1 MLLAHRG
8 PTSSCSGRAKSG
20 APLKATLGGESMSN
34 DDEERILELLRR
46 EASHGRQHTSDS
58 SWHDR
63 SPAGKS
69 LVERAWFNSLI
80 VELEADGACPY
91 KPAIA
96 SDDEWPDCEASL
108 VGSGGRVAVEVSEVV
123 RGTSL
128 APGGRPEPWTREQ
141 FLESVQSRI
150 TEKDGKGFHGGRFA
164 EYMVLLHTD
173 EFFLVQEWVEPA
185 LQGVTFNLPHGT
197 IDTAYLILG
206 YRGGRRAYFRLSL
219 AAQQRIASDAPQAA
233 RA

>member
-1 MLLAHRG
+1 
-8 PTSSCSGRAKSG
+8 
-20 APLKATLGGESMSN
+20 MSN
-34 DDEERILELLRR
+34 NDDDRILELLRK
-46 EASHGRQHTSDS
+46 EASNGRKHTGDS

-63 SPAGKS
+63 SAAGKS
-69 LVERAWFNSLI
+69 LVERAWLDSLI
-80 VELEADGACPY
+80 EELRADGACPY
-91 KPAIA
+91 ESGTA
-96 SDDEWPDCEASL
+96 SNDEWPDCEAAL
-108 VGSGGRVAVEVSEVV
+108 IGSRGRVAVEVSEVV

-128 APGGRPEPWTREQ
+128 APGGRPEPWTRDQ
-141 FLESVQSRI
+141 FLEVVQTRI
-150 TEKDGKGFHGGRFA
+150 TEKDAKGFHGGRFV

-173 EFFLVQEWVEPA
+173 ELFLVEEWVAPA

>member
-1 MLLAHRG
+1 
-8 PTSSCSGRAKSG
+8 
-20 APLKATLGGESMSN
+20 MSNN
-34 DDEERILELLRR
+34 DDEDRILELLRR
-46 EASHGRQHTSDS
+46 EASRGRQHTGDS

-63 SPAGKS
+63 SAGGKS
-69 LVERAWFNSLI
+69 LVERAWLDSLI
-80 VELEADGACPY
+80 DELRAGGVCPY
-91 KPAIA
+91 ESAIA
-96 SDDEWPDCEASL
+96 LDDEWPDCEATL
-108 VGSGGRVAVEVSEVV
+108 VGSGGHVAVEVSEVV

-141 FLESVQSRI
+141 FLEAVQRRI
-150 TEKDGKGFHGGRFA
+150 AEKDAKGFHGGRFA

-173 EFFLVQEWVEPA
+173 ELFLVQEWVEPA

>member
-1 MLLAHRG
+1 
-8 PTSSCSGRAKSG
+8 
-20 APLKATLGGESMSN
+20 MSN
-34 DDEERILELLRR
+34 NDDDRILELLRK
-46 EASHGRQHTSDS
+46 EASNGRQHTGDS

-63 SPAGKS
+63 SAAGKS
-69 LVERAWFNSLI
+69 LVERAWLDSLI
-80 VELEADGACPY
+80 EELRADGACPY
-91 KPAIA
+91 ESAIA
-96 SDDEWPDCEASL
+96 SNDEWPDCEAAL

-128 APGGRPEPWTREQ
+128 ALGGRPEPWTREQ
-141 FLESVQSRI
+141 FLEAVQTRI
-150 TEKDGKGFHGGRFA
+150 TEKDAKGFHGGRFA

-173 EFFLVQEWVEPA
+173 EFFLVEEWVAPA

-197 IDTAYLILG
+197 SDTAYLILG

>member
-1 MLLAHRG
+1 
-8 PTSSCSGRAKSG
+8 
-20 APLKATLGGESMSN
+20 MSN
-34 DDEERILELLRR
+34 DDQERILELLCR

-58 SWHDR
+58 SWHDP

-69 LVERAWFNSLI
+69 LVERAWFDSLI

-96 SDDEWPDCEASL
+96 SDGEWPDREAIL
-108 VGSGGRVAVEVSEVV
+108 VSSGGRVAVEVSELV

-128 APGGRPEPWTREQ
+128 APGGRPEPWTREH
-141 FLESVQSRI
+141 FLEAVQSRI
-150 TEKDGKGFHGGRFA
+150 TEKDAKGFHGGLFV
-164 EYMVLLHTD
+164 EYMVLLHSD
-173 EFFLVQEWVEPA
+173 ELFLVQEWVAPA

-206 YRGGRRAYFRLSL
+206 YRDGRRAYFRLSL

>member
-1 MLLAHRG
+1 
-8 PTSSCSGRAKSG
+8 
-20 APLKATLGGESMSN
+20 MSN

-63 SPAGKS
+63 SAVGKS
-69 LVERAWFNSLI
+69 LVERAWFDSLI
-80 VELEADGACPY
+80 VELERAGTCRY

-96 SDDEWPDCEASL
+96 SDDEWPDCEATL

-128 APGGRPEPWTREQ
+128 APEGRPEPWTREQ
-141 FLESVQSRI
+141 FLEAVQSRI
-150 TEKDGKGFHGGRFA
+150 TEKDAKGFHGGRFV

-173 EFFLVQEWVEPA
+173 ELFLVQEWVEPA

-197 IDTAYLILG
+197 IDTAYLMLG
-206 YRGGRRAYFRLSL
+206 YRGGGRAYFRLSL
-219 AAQQRIASDAPQAA
+219 GAQQRIESDAPQAA